1 MGQKIADYIFDLA
14 RPIVEDHG
22 LELVDT
28 EYQKEGQD
36 WTVRVFVDKPEGV
49 TLDDCQKISREISDR
64 LDIEDPI
71 EKSYILEVS
80 SPGLDRPLKDEEDF
94 KRFTGHLI
102 DVSTYAPVNGEKS
115 FTGELL
121 EIIDDK
127 VKLKLDNDDVVEI
140 SRDKIAKANLALEF

>member
-1 MGQKIADYIFDLA
+1 MGQKIENYIFDLA
-14 RPIVEDHG
+14 QPIAEEHD

-36 WTVRVFVDKPEGV
+36 WIVRIFVDKPEGV
-49 TLDDCQKISREISDR
+49 TLDDCQEISQEVSAR
-64 LDIEDPI
+64 LDIESPI

-80 SPGLDRPLKDEEDF
+80 SPGLDRPLKEKGDF
-94 KRFTGHLI
+94 EKHIGHLI
-102 DVSTYAPVNGEKS
+102 DVSTYAPVRGEKS

-121 EIIDDK
+121 EISNNKI
-127 VKLKLDNDDVVEI
+127 KLKLENDDVIKI

>member
-1 MGQKIADYIFDLA
+1 MGQKIEDYIFDLA
-14 RPIVEDHG
+14 QPIVENHG

-28 EYQKEGQD
+28 EYQKEGQN
-36 WTVRVFVDKPEGV
+36 WILRIFVDKAEGI
-49 TLDDCQKISREISDR
+49 TLDDCQEISQEVSAQ

-80 SPGLDRPLKDEEDF
+80 SPGLDRPLKEKDDF
-94 KRFTGHLI
+94 KKFTGHLI

-121 EIIDDK
+121 EIIDNK
-127 VKLKLDNDDVVEI
+127 IKLKLDNDDVIEI
-140 SRDKIAKANLALEF
+140 DRDKIAKANLALEF